1 MAKKIAGI
9 VKLQLPA
16 GQATPNPPVGPSL
29 AQYMINIPE
38 FVKSFNA
45 QTQDQTGIV
54 LSAVVTCY
62 TDRSFEFEVKSP
74 PATALIKQ
82 AASIEK
88 GSGEPNRTKV
98 GSITQEHLKE
108 IAQTKLPDLNTD
120 SLEAAMKIVAG
131 TARSM
136 GITVESYFVCS
147 SV

>member
-1 MAKKIAGI
+1 MAKKVAGI

-38 FVKSFNA
+38 FVKAFNA
-45 QTQDQTGIV
+45 ETQDQAGLI

-62 TDRSFEFEVKSP
+62 ADRSFEFEIKSP
-74 PATALIKQ
+74 PAAALIRK
-82 AASIEK
+82 ALGIEK

-98 GSITQEHLKE
+98 GSITQEQLREMAE
-108 IAQTKLPDLNTD
+108 IKLPDLNTD

-136 GITVESYFVCS
+136 GVTIEA
-147 SV
+147 